1 MTIPL
6 LLAAAA
12 AVLFFWP
19 SGGLKMPTMSI
30 FVHDSQQKA
39 LTFAEAIDALSVV
52 QSRLSR
58 TNELDDEQR
67 EAVDVL
73 TLALVRGSVDD

>member
-19 SGGLKMPTMSI
+19 SSFTLPKMSI
-30 FVHDSQQKA
+30 LEVCSQQKP

>member
-19 SGGLKMPTMSI
+19 SGFKMPTMSI